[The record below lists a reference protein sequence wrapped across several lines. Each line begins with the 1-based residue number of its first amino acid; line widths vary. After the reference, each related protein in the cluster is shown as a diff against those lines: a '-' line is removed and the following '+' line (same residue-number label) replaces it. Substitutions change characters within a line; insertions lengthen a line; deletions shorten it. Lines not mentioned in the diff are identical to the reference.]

1 MLSLPLDFSRIIR
14 RQMTLV
20 DFCTIWESLTDLPVS
35 ESSPLFSQLP
45 ISFTLSSLP
54 SSISQHVWHLR
65 VRQLPAAE
73 EARGDRAGAAAGT
86 AEDGVQGI

>member
-45 ISFTLSSLP
+45 ISFTPSSLP
-54 SSISQHVWHLR
+54 SSISQHVRHLR
-65 VRQLPAAE
+65 VRQLSAAE
-73 EARGDRAGAAAGT
+73 EARGDRAGAAAGS
-86 AEDGVQGI
+86 AEDGVQRI